1 MAQPRPRSAGVTA
14 AATYAVLCSAVAF
27 FYWAFT
33 VLRLL
38 NAPHDDQ
45 GRSFYESFPVAFFFI
60 ALIPPAIIGAAVRIA
75 VGLFQRRPWAR
86 VTSMIGAGVCVAVC
100 LGFIAFRPFQ
110 TFVIPQH
117 FVSQVVL
124 TRQMASVSMLIMLL
138 PVSIWWL
145 FYVRTRNVK
154 EQFAAGDFGDDRA
167 VAPAIE
173 KI

>member
-14 AATYAVLCSAVAF
+14 AATYALLCSAVAF
-27 FYWAFT
+27 FYWAFV
-33 VLRLL
+33 VLKLL

-45 GRSFYESFPVAFFFI
+45 GRSFFELYPAVFLFI
-60 ALIPPAIIGAAVRIA
+60 ALIPPAVIGAAVRIA
-75 VGLFQRRPWAR
+75 VGLFQTRPWAR
-86 VTSMIGAGVCVAVC
+86 VASVIAAAICVALC

-117 FVSQVVL
+117 FVSQAVL
-124 TRQMASVSMLIMLL
+124 NRQMVSLTMLIMLL

-154 EQFAAGDFGDDRA
+154 EQFQRDGSEAAPNVGLTA
-167 VAPAIE
+167 E
-173 KI
+173 N